1 MKTTKILTWLLA
13 ILGFQMQSCTEE
25 EKEGREEYGCPYTTY
40 KTHGTVKDENG
51 NKIQDAKVSV
61 KIDAVVETT
70 DSIGVQSDTIWHSKE
85 SVMSDKRGNYET
97 RRSGEYLN
105 NYAIY
110 HYEVI
115 TDKDGYAT
123 DTIRKAV
130 EGKDLKLEDGGKW
143 ESVIRQEINIVLK
156 KKTK

>member
-25 EKEGREEYGCPYTTY
+25 EDGREEYGCPYTTY

-61 KIDAVVETT
+61 KIDTVVETT
-70 DSIGVQSDTIWHSKE
+70 DSIGVQSDTIWHSIE

-97 RRSGEYLN
+97 RRSGVHLN
-105 NYAIY
+105 GDAIY
-110 HYEVI
+110 HYVVI
-115 TDKDGYAT
+115 TDKNGYLP
-123 DTIRKAV
+123 DTIRKEV
-130 EGKDLKLEDGGKW
+130 KGMDLKFEKGGDW
-143 ESVIRQEINIVLK
+143 ETIAKNEINVTLK
-156 KKTK
+156 RK